1 MEKYNVSYATMCRWA
16 KKMKLHDM
24 GKLIINI
31 PDDILAKLD
40 EKVKE
45 LSLPSRNFVIT
56 QLTLKYLNLP
66 NLFDEAKE

>member
-1 MEKYNVSYATMCRWA
+1 MLNWA
-16 KKMKLHDM
+16 NRLRLT

-45 LSLPSRNFVIT
+45 LRLPTRNALIV
-56 QLTLKYLNLP
+56 QVLLKYLRLP

>member
-1 MEKYNVSYATMCRWA
+1 
-16 KKMKLHDM
+16 M

-45 LSLPSRNFVIT
+45 LRLPSRNFVIT

-66 NLFDEAKE
+66 NIFDEAKE

>member
-1 MEKYNVSYATMCRWA
+1 MCRWA